1 MDPVTPRCDSGINS
15 EPYSLEAEPD
25 ILDFRKEYN
34 EPELEVNIT
43 YQWVQYTCIGPEEV
57 CPWLTG
63 DLSFFQPF
71 FLFVLYFVE
80 FLLLYYQ
87 AD

>member
-43 YQWVQYTCIGPEEV
+43 YQ
-57 CPWLTG
+57 
-63 DLSFFQPF
+63 
-71 FLFVLYFVE
+71 
-80 FLLLYYQ
+80 
-87 AD
+87 